1 MILLTDVCISYL
13 IYTDPYVPSDYSVLS
28 EFTLA
33 LFEDS
38 GWYKANYTAL
48 YNLQQNPLQWGKGTT
63 IKSHKRRINL
73 FTYDR
78 LGM

>member
-1 MILLTDVCISYL
+1 MYLCILFINKLTSYL
-13 IYTDPYVPSDYSVLS
+13 YSSSDYVVLS

-48 YNLQQNPLQWGKGTT
+48 YDLQQNPLQWGKGRFKLCVT
-63 IKSHKRRINL
+63 ILKDIVS
-73 FTYDR
+73 
-78 LGM
+78 